1 METSSGLN
9 IIFWSC
15 LENFIQI
22 IRTLISNVLKSDWI
36 NALLNLSGTGK
47 QFRAS
52 LHKKWSFPLT
62 ISSINVAK
70 SAVSCGLVT
79 FTEETLDGKLHFFVQ
94 SFKLR
99 YMCHLIILCYLVLRS
114 QDSVFQFFNWVGIQ
128 SRTSGV
134 KNPFFR

>member
-9 IIFWSC
+9 IIFRSC

-62 ISSINVAK
+62 ISSINVTK
-70 SAVSCGLVT
+70 SAVFWGLVT
-79 FTEETLDGKLHFFVQ
+79 FTEEILDGKLHFLFRA
-94 SFKLR
+94 SN
-99 YMCHLIILCYLVLRS
+99 CHLIILSYLVLRS
-114 QDSVFQFFNWVGIQ
+114 RDSVFQFFNWVGIQ
-128 SRTSGV
+128 SRTSVV
-134 KNPFFR
+134 KMWLN